1 MIQDQKT
8 GSGGERKRGMTWKTN
23 FDRYLEQHLS
33 DSEFAERF
41 RKAAESWDK
50 VMRRSDAA
58 KPRTR
63 SYAKGPDRKSRI

>member
-1 MIQDQKT
+1 MIQDPKT

-41 RKAAESWDK
+41 REAGEAWDK
-50 VMRRSDAA
+50 VTRQTDAP
-58 KPRTR
+58 KPRR
-63 SYAKGPDRKSRI
+63 CARDPDQESRT